1 MVEIFPQVMNFQ
13 QQLSDMVDQVNRAL
27 LDRLPER
34 DEIPTRIH
42 EAIRHSI
49 AAGGKRLR
57 PILTIASHSLHGNAR
72 DPMPAALAIEC
83 IHTYSLIHDDLPAMD
98 NSDMRRG
105 RLSCHKAFDEA
116 TAILAGD
123 ALQPMAFEILATAY
137 GNESAVAV
145 DLLRMLAETAGSRQL
160 VGGQMQDLI
169 SEGKDPDERNLRYIH
184 ENKTAAMIR
193 CALTMGFRLGKKGE
207 EPNLMNLIAEA
218 GLSLG
223 LAFQAVD
230 DLLDITATSEEL
242 GKDAAHDAEC
252 GKVTWVALLGQEK
265 ARELASKHTSDAI
278 DKITEVGGDNT
289 FLLELASQMLHR
301 TS

>member
-1 MVEIFPQVMNFQ
+1 MNFQ
-13 QQLSDMVDQVNRAL
+13 QQLSDMVDQVNHAL
-27 LDRLPER
+27 LDRLPGK
-34 DEIPTRIH
+34 DVNPTRIH
-42 EAIRHSI
+42 EAIRHS
-49 AAGGKRLR
+49 AEAGGKRLR
-57 PILTIASHSLHGNAR
+57 PVLTIAAHALHRNGR

-98 NSDMRRG
+98 DSDMRRG
-105 RLSCHKAFDEA
+105 RLTCHKAFDEA

-137 GNESAVAV
+137 GEDSAVAV
-145 DLLRMLAETAGSRQL
+145 DLVHMLAETAGSRQL
-160 VGGQMQDLI
+160 VGGQMQDLL
-169 SEGKDPDERNLRYIH
+169 SEGKDPDERNLGYIH

-193 CALTMGFRLGKKGE
+193 CALTMGFRLGDRGE
-207 EPNLMNLIAEA
+207 DPNLMNLIAEA

-230 DLLDITATSEEL
+230 DLLDVTSTSEEL
-242 GKDAAHDAEC
+242 GKDAAHDAES

-265 ARELASKHTSDAI
+265 ARELAAKHTSDAI
-278 DKITEVGGDNT
+278 DKITEVGGDNR
-289 FLLELASQMLHR
+289 FLLELTSQMLDR

>member
-1 MVEIFPQVMNFQ
+1 MNFQ
-13 QQLSDMVDQVNRAL
+13 QQLSDMVDQVNHAL
-27 LDRLPER
+27 LDRLPGK
-34 DEIPTRIH
+34 DVNPTRIH
-42 EAIRHSI
+42 EAIRHS
-49 AAGGKRLR
+49 AEAGGKRLR
-57 PILTIASHSLHGNAR
+57 PVLTIAAHALHRSGR

-98 NSDMRRG
+98 DSDMRRG
-105 RLSCHKAFDEA
+105 RLTCHKAFDEA

-137 GNESAVAV
+137 GEDSAVAV
-145 DLLRMLAETAGSRQL
+145 DLVHMLAETAGSRQL
-160 VGGQMQDLI
+160 VGGQMQDLL

-193 CALTMGFRLGKKGE
+193 CALTMGFRLGDRGE
-207 EPNLMNLIAEA
+207 DPNLMNLIAEA

-230 DLLDITATSEEL
+230 DLLDVTSTSEEL
-242 GKDAAHDAEC
+242 GKDAAHDAES

-265 ARELASKHTSDAI
+265 ARELAAKHTSDAI
-278 DKITEVGGDNT
+278 DKITEVGGDNR
-289 FLLELASQMLHR
+289 FLLELTSQMLDR
-301 TS
+301 RS

>member
-13 QQLSDMVDQVNRAL
+13 QQLSDMVDQVNHAL
-27 LDRLPER
+27 LDRLPEK

-42 EAIRHSI
+42 EAIRHST

-57 PILTIASHSLHGNAR
+57 PILTIAAHALHGNAR

-123 ALQPMAFEILATAY
+123 ALQPLAFEILATAY
-137 GNESAVAV
+137 GNESSVAV

-193 CALTMGFRLGKKGE
+193 CALTMGFRLGNKGE
-207 EPNLMNLIAEA
+207 DPNLMKLIAEA

-230 DLLDITATSEEL
+230 DLLDVTGSSEEL
-242 GKDAAHDAEC
+242 GKDAAHDSEQ
-252 GKVTWVALLGQEK
+252 GKVTWVTLIGEER
-265 ARELASKHTSDAI
+265 ARDLASEHTENAKKEI
-278 DKITEVGGDNT
+278 EAVGGNHQ
-289 FLLELASQMLHR
+289 FLLELTGFMLER
-301 TS
+301 KN

>member
-1 MVEIFPQVMNFQ
+1 MNFQ
-13 QQLSDMVDQVNRAL
+13 QQLSDMVDQVNHAL
-27 LDRLPER
+27 LDRLPGK
-34 DEIPTRIH
+34 DVNPTRIH
-42 EAIRHSI
+42 EAIRHS
-49 AAGGKRLR
+49 AEAGGKRLR
-57 PILTIASHSLHGNAR
+57 PVLTIAAHALHRNGR

-98 NSDMRRG
+98 DSDMRRG
-105 RLSCHKAFDEA
+105 RLTCHKAFDEA

-137 GNESAVAV
+137 GEDSAVAV
-145 DLLRMLAETAGSRQL
+145 DLVHMLAETAGSRQL
-160 VGGQMQDLI
+160 VGGQMQDLL

-193 CALTMGFRLGKKGE
+193 CALTMGFRLGDRGE
-207 EPNLMNLIAEA
+207 DPNLMNLIAEA

-230 DLLDITATSEEL
+230 DLLDVTSTSEEL
-242 GKDAAHDAEC
+242 GKDAAHDVES

-265 ARELASKHTSDAI
+265 ARELAAKHTSDAI
-278 DKITEVGGDNT
+278 DKITEVGGENR
-289 FLLELASQMLHR
+289 FLLELTSQMLER